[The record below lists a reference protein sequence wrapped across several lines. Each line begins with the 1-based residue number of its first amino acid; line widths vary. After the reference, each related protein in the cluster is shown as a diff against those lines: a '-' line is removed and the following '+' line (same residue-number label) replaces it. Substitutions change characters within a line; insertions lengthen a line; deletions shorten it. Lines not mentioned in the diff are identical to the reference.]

1 MSYLNSDELNHLKV
15 LPSCIAPQLDE
26 SACAAAREASAG
38 VPSSGGIAAC
48 PRVAE
53 RKLFIELKCALASFE
68 KADRLGGKQ
77 HERSGETAQM
87 DKRRM
92 PSGEKVD
99 KRAAD
104 WRPILRRHA
113 ERILGGTLRTDP
125 ATMKYLAGALGPLAD
140 DALKIVEAY
149 ARGAALTSGGT
160 QPPAEFANRLDII
173 LNGIEAS
180 LGERRDAHG
189 VEAKPHVIQSELW
202 QILRRVRESAE
213 LSYAREQE
221 LIELDRR
228 ILFLLQS
235 AGPLVPADISSAVG
249 VDKAQVSRSVKRLL
263 ELGLVERGQIRAPLR
278 LTRDGDKLMKRMLR
292 MAELRNRELTIEIG
306 DDELSEFYAT
316 VEVLLDRAMALYEQ
330 ERELAQGGGSRGS
343 RAEPIGKAGDGR
355 AGERIAVDRTRIV
368 SPLMTLSSYFSRSGA
383 LAFKRLTG
391 LSTFEAFVLSEI
403 GMDPPV
409 DWSTLVHVLARDHS
423 QAGRTVQGLI
433 ERGLVAREG
442 KPGRR
447 HGRFFPTGEGERLH
461 AVIHE
466 AGRQRSAFLLAPLPA
481 EQRARFLGTFDK
493 IRRNAVAQLERER
506 AFAEIDRRR

>member
-1 MSYLNSDELNHLKV
+1 
-15 LPSCIAPQLDE
+15 
-26 SACAAAREASAG
+26 
-38 VPSSGGIAAC
+38 
-48 PRVAE
+48 
-53 RKLFIELKCALASFE
+53 
-68 KADRLGGKQ
+68 
-77 HERSGETAQM
+77 M
-87 DKRRM
+87 DKRLV
-92 PSGEKVD
+92 PSVD
-99 KRAAD
+99 EVNIGATGWRSVLQRFAEEIRQGKRAAD
-104 WRPILRRHA
+104 PAITKA
-113 ERILGGTLRTDP
+113 LGD
-125 ATMKYLAGALGPLAD
+125 ALGPLAD

-149 ARGAALTSGGT
+149 ARGAAQAAGGA
-160 QPPAEFANRLDII
+160 QLPAEFGNRLVII

-180 LGERRDAHG
+180 LGDRRGARAGDAP
-189 VEAKPHVIQSELW
+189 PHVIQSELW

-235 AGPLVPADISSAVG
+235 AGPLVPADISGAVG

-263 ELGLVERGQIRAPLR
+263 ELALVEREQIRAPLR
-278 LTRDGDKLMKRMLR
+278 LTREGDKLMKRMLR

-306 DDELSEFYAT
+306 EDELNEFYAT
-316 VEVLLDRAMALYEQ
+316 VEVLLDRAVALYEQ
-330 ERELAQGGGSRGS
+330 ERELAQGGGKGDGP
-343 RAEPIGKAGDGR
+343 EVKAGKP
-355 AGERIAVDRTRIV
+355 GEKIAIDRTRIV

-403 GMDPPV
+403 GIDPPV
-409 DWSTLVHVLARDHS
+409 EWSTLVRTLARDHS
-423 QAGRTVQGLI
+423 QAGRTVQALI
-433 ERGLVAREG
+433 DRGLVEREG

-447 HGRFFPTGEGERLH
+447 HGRFRPTADGARLH

-481 EQRARFLGTFDK
+481 DQRARFLGTFDK

-506 AFAEIDRRR
+506 AFAEIERRG

>member
-1 MSYLNSDELNHLKV
+1 MNKR
-15 LPSCIAPQLDE
+15 P
-26 SACAAAREASAG
+26 
-38 VPSSGGIAAC
+38 VPSGDEVDIGTTGW
-48 PRVAE
+48 RTVLERFAE
-53 RKLFIELKCALASFE
+53 EI
-68 KADRLGGKQ
+68 RLG
-77 HERSGETAQM
+77 
-87 DKRRM
+87 
-92 PSGEKVD
+92 

-104 WRPILRRHA
+104 
-113 ERILGGTLRTDP
+113 P
-125 ATMKYLAGALGPLAD
+125 ATAKALGDALGPLAD

-149 ARGAALTSGGT
+149 ARGAAEAPGGT
-160 QPPAEFANRLDII
+160 QLPAEFGNRLVII

-180 LGERRDAHG
+180 LGDRRSVREG
-189 VEAKPHVIQSELW
+189 EAPPHVIQSELW

-228 ILFLLQS
+228 ILFLLQNP
-235 AGPLVPADISSAVG
+235 GPLVPADISSAVG

-263 ELGLVERGQIRAPLR
+263 ALGLVEREQIRAPLR
-278 LTRDGDKLMKRMLR
+278 LTREGDKLMKRMLR

-306 DDELSEFYAT
+306 EDELNEFYIT
-316 VEVLLDRAMALYEQ
+316 VEVLLARAMALYEQ
-330 ERELAQGGGSRGS
+330 ERELAQGGNGKDP
-343 RAEPIGKAGDGR
+343 EPTGKGAAKPADK
-355 AGERIAVDRTRIV
+355 IAIDRTRIV

-409 DWSTLVHVLARDHS
+409 EWSTLVGSLARDHS
-423 QAGRTVQGLI
+423 QAGRTIQALI
-433 ERGLVAREG
+433 ERGLVEREG

-447 HGRFFPTGEGERLH
+447 HGRFRPTPDGARLH

-466 AGRQRSAFLLAPLPA
+466 AGRQRSTFLLAPLA
-481 EQRARFLGTFDK
+481 ADQRARFLGTFDK

-506 AFAEIDRRR
+506 VFAEIERRG

>member
-1 MSYLNSDELNHLKV
+1 
-15 LPSCIAPQLDE
+15 
-26 SACAAAREASAG
+26 
-38 VPSSGGIAAC
+38 
-48 PRVAE
+48 
-53 RKLFIELKCALASFE
+53 
-68 KADRLGGKQ
+68 
-77 HERSGETAQM
+77 M
-87 DKRRM
+87 DKRPM
-92 PSGEKVD
+92 PSGDQVD
-99 KRAAD
+99 IATAD
-104 WRPILRRHA
+104 WRSVLQRFAEGIRQGRRGVDSA
-113 ERILGGTLRTDP
+113 
-125 ATMKYLAGALGPLAD
+125 AAKVLADALGPLAD

-149 ARGAALTSGGT
+149 ARGAPQASASSQL
-160 QPPAEFANRLDII
+160 PAEFGNRLVII

-180 LGERRDAHG
+180 LGDRRSAG
-189 VEAKPHVIQSELW
+189 AGEAPPHVIQSELW

-235 AGPLVPADISSAVG
+235 PGPLVPAEISSAVG

-263 ELGLVERGQIRAPLR
+263 ALGLVEREQIRAPLR
-278 LTRDGDKLMKRMLR
+278 LTREGEKLMKRMLR

-306 DDELSEFYAT
+306 EDELNEFYAT

-330 ERELAQGGGSRGS
+330 ERELAQGGACKDGA
-343 RAEPIGKAGDGR
+343 AEPAVKGVGGR
-355 AGERIAVDRTRIV
+355 AADRIAIDRARIV

-409 DWSTLVHVLARDHS
+409 EWSTLVRTLARDHS
-423 QAGRTVQGLI
+423 QAGRTVQALI
-433 ERGLVAREG
+433 ERGLVEREG

-447 HGRFFPTGEGERLH
+447 HGRFRPTGEGMRLH

-481 EQRARFLGTFDK
+481 DQRARFLGTFDK

-506 AFAEIDRRR
+506 AFAEIERRA

>member
-1 MSYLNSDELNHLKV
+1 
-15 LPSCIAPQLDE
+15 
-26 SACAAAREASAG
+26 
-38 VPSSGGIAAC
+38 
-48 PRVAE
+48 
-53 RKLFIELKCALASFE
+53 
-68 KADRLGGKQ
+68 
-77 HERSGETAQM
+77 M

-92 PSGEKVD
+92 PSGDEGDTGAV
-99 KRAAD
+99 D
-104 WRPILRRHA
+104 WRAILRRHA
-113 ERILGGTLRTDP
+113 ERFVGATARAQPETTKQLGRE
-125 ATMKYLAGALGPLAD
+125 LGPLAD

-149 ARGAALTSGGT
+149 ARGAVQTSGGT

-180 LGERRDAHG
+180 LGERRDNHG
-189 VEAKPHVIQSELW
+189 SDAPPHVIQSELW

-235 AGPLVPADISSAVG
+235 AGPLVPAEISSAVG

-263 ELGLVERGQIRAPLR
+263 GQALVEREQIRAPLR
-278 LTRDGDKLMKRMLR
+278 LTGEGERLMKRMLR

-306 DDELSEFYAT
+306 EHELNEFYAT

-330 ERELAQGGGSRGS
+330 ERELAQGDGCRGNRLEARS
-343 RAEPIGKAGDGR
+343 KALDGKP
-355 AGERIAVDRTRIV
+355 GERIVIDRTRIV

-403 GMDPPV
+403 GMDPPI
-409 DWSTLVHVLARDHS
+409 DWATLVHTLARDHS
-423 QAGRTVQGLI
+423 QAGRTVQALI
-433 ERGLVAREG
+433 DRGLVERQG

-447 HGRFFPTGEGERLH
+447 HGRFCPTGEGARLH

-493 IRRNAVAQLERER
+493 IRRNAVAQLEREK
-506 AFAEIDRRR
+506 AFAEIERRG

>member
-1 MSYLNSDELNHLKV
+1 
-15 LPSCIAPQLDE
+15 
-26 SACAAAREASAG
+26 
-38 VPSSGGIAAC
+38 
-48 PRVAE
+48 
-53 RKLFIELKCALASFE
+53 
-68 KADRLGGKQ
+68 
-77 HERSGETAQM
+77 M
-87 DKRRM
+87 DKRQM
-92 PSGEKVD
+92 PSGDEVD
-99 KRAAD
+99 TAATD
-104 WRPILRRHA
+104 WRSVLLRFA
-113 ERILGGTLRTDP
+113 EDIRRGKQGVDLATARALGE
-125 ATMKYLAGALGPLAD
+125 ALGPLAD

-149 ARGAALTSGGT
+149 ARGAAQSSDGRQL
-160 QPPAEFANRLDII
+160 PAEFGNRLVII

-180 LGERRDAHG
+180 LGDRRSARSD
-189 VEAKPHVIQSELW
+189 EAPPHVIQSELW

-228 ILFLLQS
+228 ILFLVQS

-263 ELGLVERGQIRAPLR
+263 ELGLVEREQIRAPLR
-278 LTRDGDKLMKRMLR
+278 LTREGEKLMKRMLR

-306 DDELSEFYAT
+306 DDELNEFYAT

-330 ERELAQGGGSRGS
+330 ERDLAQGGAACKSGRQD
-343 RAEPIGKAGDGR
+343 ANGKAGDAR
-355 AGERIAVDRTRIV
+355 PGERIAVDRTRIV

-409 DWSTLVHVLARDHS
+409 EWATLVRILARDHS
-423 QAGRTVQGLI
+423 QAGRTVQALI
-433 ERGLVAREG
+433 ERGLVEREG

-447 HGRFFPTGEGERLH
+447 HGRFFPTGEGARLH

-466 AGRQRSAFLLAPLPA
+466 AGRQRSAFLLAPLA
-481 EQRARFLGTFDK
+481 ADQRARFLGTFDK

-506 AFAEIDRRR
+506 AFAEIDRRP

>member
-1 MSYLNSDELNHLKV
+1 
-15 LPSCIAPQLDE
+15 
-26 SACAAAREASAG
+26 
-38 VPSSGGIAAC
+38 
-48 PRVAE
+48 
-53 RKLFIELKCALASFE
+53 
-68 KADRLGGKQ
+68 
-77 HERSGETAQM
+77 M

-92 PSGEKVD
+92 PSGDEVD
-99 KRAAD
+99 KGATD
-104 WRPILRRHA
+104 WRSVLRRHA
-113 ERILGGTLRTDP
+113 ERILAGGTGRLEP
-125 ATMKYLAGALGPLAD
+125 ATAKRLAGALGPLAD

-149 ARGAALTSGGT
+149 ARGAAQTSGAT
-160 QPPAEFANRLDII
+160 QPPAEFANRLDIV

-180 LGERRDAHG
+180 LDQRRDGRGA
-189 VEAKPHVIQSELW
+189 EAPPHVIQSELW

-263 ELGLVERGQIRAPLR
+263 ELALVERGQIRAPLR

-292 MAELRNRELTIEIG
+292 MADLRNRELTIEIG
-306 DDELSEFYAT
+306 EDELTEFYAT

-330 ERELAQGGGSRGS
+330 ERELAQGGNC
-343 RAEPIGKAGDGR
+343 KAGRTDG
-355 AGERIAVDRTRIV
+355 AGKPGDAKANDRIAIDRTRIV

-409 DWSTLVHVLARDHS
+409 DWTTLVHTLARDHS
-423 QAGRTVQGLI
+423 QAGRTVQALI
-433 ERGLVAREG
+433 ERGLVRREG

-447 HGRFFPTGEGERLH
+447 HGRFFPTSEGAALH

-481 EQRARFLGTFDK
+481 DQRARFLGTFDK

-506 AFAEIDRRR
+506 AFAEIERRG

>member
-1 MSYLNSDELNHLKV
+1 MSK
-15 LPSCIAPQLDE
+15 
-26 SACAAAREASAG
+26 
-38 VPSSGGIAAC
+38 
-48 PRVAE
+48 
-53 RKLFIELKCALASFE
+53 
-68 KADRLGGKQ
+68 RL
-77 HERSGETAQM
+77 
-87 DKRRM
+87 M
-92 PSGEKVD
+92 PSGDEVETGTT
-99 KRAAD
+99 D
-104 WRPILRRHA
+104 WRSVLQRFAEDIRQGRRG
-113 ERILGGTLRTDP
+113 LDP
-125 ATMKYLAGALGPLAD
+125 AAVKALGDALGPLAD

-149 ARGAALTSGGT
+149 ARGAGQGSAQL
-160 QPPAEFANRLDII
+160 PAEFGNRLVII

-180 LGERRDAHG
+180 LGDRRTARGDAP
-189 VEAKPHVIQSELW
+189 PHVIQSELW

-263 ELGLVERGQIRAPLR
+263 SLGLVEREQIRAPLR
-278 LTRDGDKLMKRMLR
+278 LTREGDKLMKRMLR

-306 DDELSEFYAT
+306 EEELDEFYAT
-316 VEVLLDRAMALYEQ
+316 VEVLLDRAVALYEQ
-330 ERELAQGGGSRGS
+330 ERELAQGGVKGDE
-343 RAEPIGKAGDGR
+343 AKPAAAAAGKP
-355 AGERIAVDRTRIV
+355 GERIAVDRTRIV

-409 DWSTLVHVLARDHS
+409 EWGTLVRTLARDHS
-423 QAGRTVQGLI
+423 QAGRTVQALI
-433 ERGLVAREG
+433 ERGLVEREG

-447 HGRFFPTGEGERLH
+447 HGRFRPTADGARLH
-461 AVIHE
+461 AVIHD

-481 EQRARFLGTFDK
+481 DQRARFLGTFDK
-493 IRRNAVAQLERER
+493 LRRNAVAQLERER
-506 AFAEIDRRR
+506 AFAEIERRS